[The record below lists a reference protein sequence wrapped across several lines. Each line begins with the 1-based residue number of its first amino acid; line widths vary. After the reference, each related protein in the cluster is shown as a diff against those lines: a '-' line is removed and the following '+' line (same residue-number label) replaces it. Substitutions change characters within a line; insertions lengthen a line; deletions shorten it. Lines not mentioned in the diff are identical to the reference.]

1 MRYCIDFR
9 SIGEKRKFG
18 EKKYDKNS
26 DKESDNHIYD
36 KKMGDFIKFRS
47 NSSEPSN
54 LFIPLNR
61 PGKRSGS
68 RLAASPNLRRC
79 TPNQF
84 GTCYQY
90 AAIYLFEKFLEDQ
103 AYAKDII
110 LNAEV
115 LNDVDK
121 MYIVNYKQ
129 VYLKV
134 SKYKK
139 DEINSDNLKVVDV
152 SHDNFEHE
160 DNFMNIKA
168 TIKDISENE
177 MEVSYWLDDKGQIK
191 MIEHTIHNAD
201 GMLTGLIDA
210 LLRGGSTIEYLNVM
224 ALYFYEKNKIDY
236 VEFYEDFYDENCEL
250 LGSWWSLKRNGIF
263 HAISII
269 EEDKEE
275 EGTSSE
281 EGKKFF
287 KVSDNSQI
295 RGFNSLEKIEKEYLD
310 MNWEIVSK
318 KQIYYKEIFGD
329 ESDIENENVE

>member
-1 MRYCIDFR
+1 
-9 SIGEKRKFG
+9 
-18 EKKYDKNS
+18 
-26 DKESDNHIYD
+26 
-36 KKMGDFIKFRS
+36 
-47 NSSEPSN
+47 
-54 LFIPLNR
+54 
-61 PGKRSGS
+61 
-68 RLAASPNLRRC
+68 
-79 TPNQF
+79 
-84 GTCYQY
+84 
-90 AAIYLFEKFLEDQ
+90 
-103 AYAKDII
+103 I

-281 EGKKFF
+281 
-287 KVSDNSQI
+287 
-295 RGFNSLEKIEKEYLD
+295 
-310 MNWEIVSK
+310 
-318 KQIYYKEIFGD
+318 
-329 ESDIENENVE
+329 